1 VNDQNY
7 TVFNA
12 MVDIVAAPGKALD
25 QVKDRTRWLW
35 WPLLIILLVSAG
47 SLAFYNYWVDF
58 DWLID
63 ETIRAL
69 PADTPPEAGDRVRD
83 FMSPGTNTMTGIIA
97 IVVITF
103 IIYSVQAVYLNLAN
117 KVTTGAE
124 IRYGQ
129 WFSFSAWTGF
139 VGVFNSLI
147 MLIVIA
153 MADNNQVG
161 QSDLVPLSMNSL
173 FIHASP
179 GDPWFTWGISLGL
192 VNIWMLVLMSLGYA
206 RWTGASMVKSSIIAV
221 LPWAAIFGI
230 WAAII

>member
-1 VNDQNY
+1 MNDQNY

-25 QVKDRTRWLW
+25 QVKDHTAWLW
-35 WPLLIILLVSAG
+35 WPLLVNLLLGIVAWSV
-47 SLAFYNYWVDF
+47 YNYWVDF
-58 DWLID
+58 EWLIA

-69 PADTPPEAGDRVRD
+69 PADAPPESAEQVES
-83 FMSPGTNTMTGIIA
+83 FMSPGKSTIFATIG

-103 IIYSVQAVYLNLAN
+103 LIYAIQAVYLNLAN
-117 KVTTGAE
+117 KVTTGSE

-129 WFSFSAWTGF
+129 WFAFSAWTGF
-139 VGVFNSLI
+139 VGVFNSL
-147 MLIVIA
+147 LVFVVIL
-153 MADNNQVG
+153 MADDNQLAQG
-161 QSDLVPLSMNSL
+161 DLVPLSFNNL
-173 FIHASP
+173 IIHAEQ
-179 GDPWFTWGISLGL
+179 GDPWFTWGSSLTL
-192 VNIWMLVLMSLGYA
+192 VNIWMLGLMSLGYA